1 MTRQEMQNKL
11 DRKDITGVG
20 VKVTWGDNNVIYYF
34 YEDFEDS
41 KGVDRASKHFANMIN
56 KGKVRKAEYIYNQ
69 PKRSSERPSKMA
81 TCQPMM
87 ASRTHIERLKGGKY
101 DDNFRK
107 KISNSD

>member
-20 VKVTWGDNNVIYYF
+20 VKVTWGDNNIIYYF

-69 PKRSSERPSKMA
+69 PKRSTLER
-81 TCQPMM
+81 QPWNGRPALMM
-87 ASRTHIERLKGGKY
+87 ADCNE
-101 DDNFRK
+101 
-107 KISNSD
+107 

>member
-34 YEDFEDS
+34 YEDFKDS
-41 KGVDRASKHFANMIN
+41 KGIDRAAKHFANMIN
-56 KGKVRKAEYIYNQ
+56 KGKVKKAEYIYNQ

-81 TCQPMM
+81 TCQLMM
-87 ASRTHIERLKGGKY
+87 ASRTNKER
-101 DDNFRK
+101 
-107 KISNSD
+107 